1 MGLEVIIQD
10 FLIEILTGLIM
21 AAIIGAA
28 SSFYVLINC
37 VHKQRDDIA
46 LMKKATI
53 IVLRFIVKD
62 TKEFHGGKVPTDF
75 EELYKELIK
84 DD

>member
-1 MGLEVIIQD
+1 MGLEMIISD

-28 SSFYVLINC
+28 SSFYVLIKC

-53 IVLRFIVKD
+53 IVLGFIVKD
-62 TKEFHGGKVPTDF
+62 TAHYHGEMPTDF
-75 EELYKELIK
+75 EKLYKELIK